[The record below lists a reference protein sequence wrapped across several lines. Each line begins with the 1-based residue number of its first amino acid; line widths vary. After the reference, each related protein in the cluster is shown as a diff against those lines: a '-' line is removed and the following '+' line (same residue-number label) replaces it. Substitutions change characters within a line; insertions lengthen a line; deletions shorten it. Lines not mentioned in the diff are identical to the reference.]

1 MFLSLQPNMNKLLFS
16 IFLTLSVSSVS
27 NAIEFN
33 MNIIDAKDRDNID
46 LSQFSNPDFV
56 PAGEYLT
63 DITLNGRKLSGQY
76 FIKFIEVNKDTSAL
90 CITPEMIELFSLK
103 TSIRNKILQDK
114 RNQCVELPKS
124 MNINYVFD
132 KANQNILFSIPQAWL
147 EYDDPYWVPPSQ
159 WDNGIAGLL
168 IDYNLFTNYSAP
180 KNSNETF
187 SASSNGTTGV
197 NLGAWRFRAD
207 YQYQYNRSQGK
218 TNQRFDWTQFY
229 AFRAFPELGA
239 KILLG
244 ESYLRTELFDSFRFV
259 GASLFSDT
267 RMLPPSMRG
276 YAPQIS
282 GIAKTNAMVTITQNG
297 RVIKQA
303 RVAPGP
309 FNIQDITEAVQG
321 TLDVTIQEED
331 GSQTQ
336 YQVTAAS
343 LPFLTRQGQ
352 FLYKLSVGESSPFG
366 RSQRT
371 KPRFIAGEASYGLFS
386 RTSLFGE

>member
-76 FIKFIEVNKDTSAL
+76 FIKFIEVNKDISAL

-168 IDYNLFTNYSAP
+168 IDYNLFT
-180 KNSNETF
+180 KN
-187 SASSNGTTGV
+187 
-197 NLGAWRFRAD
+197 L
-207 YQYQYNRSQGK
+207 SQ
-218 TNQRFDWTQFY
+218 
-229 AFRAFPELGA
+229 
-239 KILLG
+239 
-244 ESYLRTELFDSFRFV
+244 
-259 GASLFSDT
+259 
-267 RMLPPSMRG
+267 
-276 YAPQIS
+276 
-282 GIAKTNAMVTITQNG
+282 
-297 RVIKQA
+297 
-303 RVAPGP
+303 
-309 FNIQDITEAVQG
+309 
-321 TLDVTIQEED
+321 
-331 GSQTQ
+331 
-336 YQVTAAS
+336 
-343 LPFLTRQGQ
+343 
-352 FLYKLSVGESSPFG
+352 
-366 RSQRT
+366 
-371 KPRFIAGEASYGLFS
+371 
-386 RTSLFGE
+386 

>member
-259 GASLFSDT
+259 GASLF
-267 RMLPPSMRG
+267 
-276 YAPQIS
+276 
-282 GIAKTNAMVTITQNG
+282 
-297 RVIKQA
+297 
-303 RVAPGP
+303 
-309 FNIQDITEAVQG
+309 
-321 TLDVTIQEED
+321 
-331 GSQTQ
+331 
-336 YQVTAAS
+336 
-343 LPFLTRQGQ
+343 
-352 FLYKLSVGESSPFG
+352 
-366 RSQRT
+366 
-371 KPRFIAGEASYGLFS
+371 
-386 RTSLFGE
+386 